1 MTDITFTIESKSDQ
15 LNAMDII
22 ACERVIRI
30 RAVTVVKGDQPV
42 SVYFDGDNEKPW
54 KPSLGMRR
62 VLSTAYGLESDQ
74 WIGKHAALYFD
85 PDVTWA
91 GKKVG
96 GIRVRA
102 LSDIS
107 KEGLKMSQ
115 AISKQKR
122 VELFI
127 SYLEPVISEYPVDK
141 FDKAAPTMI
150 KMMTEGTKTLQ
161 QIIAQCQK
169 TGTLTKAQL
178 EYLEQAAP
186 IETETDEDEEM

>member
-1 MTDITFTIESKSDQ
+1 MNVSEAIESKSDQ

-22 ACERVIRI
+22 ACERVIHI
-30 RAVTVVKGDQPV
+30 SAVTVVKGDQPV
-42 SVYFDGDNEKPW
+42 SVFFDGDNNKPW

-62 VLSTAYGLESDQ
+62 VLSTAYGLESDK
-74 WIGKHAALYFD
+74 WIGKHVALYFE

-91 GKKVG
+91 GKKIG

-107 KEGLKMSQ
+107 KQGLKMSQ
-115 AISKQKR
+115 AISRQKR

-127 SYLEPVISEYPVDK
+127 DYLEPPVSEYPEAK
-141 FDKAAPTMI
+141 FDKAVPTMI
-150 KMMTEGTKTLQ
+150 KMMVEGTKTLQ

-169 TGTLTKAQL
+169 TGTLTKDQL
-178 EYLEQAAP
+178 EYLESAAP
-186 IETETDEDEEM
+186 IDNNDNEEEEM

>member
-1 MTDITFTIESKSDQ
+1 
-15 LNAMDII
+15 
-22 ACERVIRI
+22 
-30 RAVTVVKGDQPV
+30 V
-42 SVYFDGDNEKPW
+42 SVFFDGDNNKPW

-62 VLSTAYGLESDQ
+62 VLSTAYGLESDK

-85 PDVTWA
+85 SDVTWA

-107 KEGLKMSQ
+107 KQGLKMSQ
-115 AISKQKR
+115 AISRQKR

-127 SYLEPVISEYPVDK
+127 DYLEPPVSMYPEDR
-141 FDKAAPTMI
+141 FAKARPTMI
-150 KMMTEGTKTLQ
+150 KMMESGEKNLQ

-169 TGTLTKAQL
+169 TGTLTEGQL
-178 EYLEQAAP
+178 AILEAAAP
-186 IETETDEDEEM
+186 IDNNDNEEEEM